1 MVTLRSNE
9 RSEAIELIKS
19 AQMYFDSSD
28 LIFKEATGEQ
38 SLKRGSSTDTRAN
51 TLFPDVLFFVDKE
64 QLEPAVGWELKL
76 PDTDINDLELECN
89 AQDKALRLNTNCF
102 VLWNFKSAKVFYKD
116 SCEWII
122 GKEWHDI
129 IPGNTRDSVRIAR
142 DQWKTVLKQVI
153 EYLNTL
159 FKNYVIISPSKIN
172 SMQALVTDVTEKHS
186 KQLAQYY
193 IDKGDRVF
201 NVKIQYWYETEVVE
215 FKAIDANRSV
225 EEHEA
230 TLLFAKNNIIRWL
243 NRITF
248 SMLLKSRYNS
258 VDAALSMLVGGKD
271 SLSEICSAFNEAT
284 KKSDFFTIL
293 SCDELDEDMPE
304 TIKSILVEY
313 TAYLYNKDFDSLK
326 HREFQSLLEGI
337 INASKRIL
345 MGLFTTPKNLARLMV
360 RSTLEN
366 TKGKIYDPCIG
377 SGTIVTELIDVVSKD
392 KSMAVA
398 HQNIW
403 GADKYRLPL
412 QVANVAM
419 SSKDSLNMPNIIYQ
433 KDLLSTKVGDRIKVI
448 DPNDGASIECAVP
461 KFDYIYSNLP
471 FIRNERIDDDEKQ
484 RMINVNTSLQL
495 KGIEGLALKNDWY
508 EFGIIHLHSLLKDEG
523 TAVVI
528 TSNSWLKTKN
538 YYNYILLL
546 QNLFHVKKVLISGQ
560 GRWFNNAEVVTTI
573 LVLKKGQQGEQLTQF
588 IKTNFDLFTA
598 EMSEIDEVSD
608 KLLLDEK
615 HSNLSLL
622 NYSKREIKSF
632 VELGLSLNVLFNDVK
647 WIDRFHSKVIYMK
660 DVFIGKRGVKSTNDK
675 FFYDVDEEKIEAE
688 YIKPLLKSPSS
699 IKSYYATADSTVF
712 FVRETQEDLL
722 DKGKTGAHSYI
733 ERHSDK
739 PKTQS
744 QRLLQ
749 NWYQLPEPVYGDF
762 ATALNPDLRLYWA
775 ILPKSVVVNQRLTV
789 FSLKSE
795 YKSKRLLIHALLNT
809 YFGQFMIEATGF
821 GRGLG
826 VLDTTKEGILDSV
839 ILDFNQLDNTAIEEI
854 LEQWNE
860 ISQKSNLN
868 TLEQLSDP
876 EWRRF
881 NKCVL
886 KHFELEGCLEDLIK
900 CLKDSIKMR
909 KSVSS

>member
-1 MVTLRSNE
+1 MVTLRTNE

-19 AQMYFDSSD
+19 AQIYFDSSD

-38 SLKRGSSTDTRAN
+38 SLKRGASTDTRAN

-76 PDTDINDLELECN
+76 PDTDINDLELERN

-116 SCEWII
+116 SSEWVV

-129 IPGNTRDSVRIAR
+129 ITGNTRDAVRIAR
-142 DQWKTVLKQVI
+142 EKWKIVLKQVI

-159 FKNYVIISPSKIN
+159 FKNHEVLSPSTIN
-172 SMQALVTDVTEKHS
+172 SMQALITDVTDKYS
-186 KQLAQYY
+186 KKLAKYY

-201 NVKIQYWYETEVVE
+201 NLKIQHWYKTEAVE
-215 FKAIDANRSV
+215 FKAIDANRRV
-225 EEHEA
+225 EEEA

-248 SMLLKSRYNS
+248 SMLLRSRYNS
-258 VDAALSMLVGGKD
+258 VDAALRMLVGGND
-271 SLSEICSAFNEAT
+271 SLSLICSAFNEAT
-284 KKSDFFTIL
+284 KRSDFFTIL
-293 SCDELDEDMPE
+293 SCNELDEDMPE
-304 TIKSILVEY
+304 PIKSILVEY
-313 TAYLYNKDFDSLK
+313 TVYLYNKDFDSLR
-326 HREFQSLLEGI
+326 HGDFQSLLEGI

-366 TKGKIYDPCIG
+366 TTGKMYDPCIG
-377 SGTIVTELIDVVSKD
+377 SGTIITELIDIVSRD
-392 KSMAVA
+392 KSMDIA

-403 GADKYRLPL
+403 GADKYRFPL

-433 KDLLSTKVGDRIKVI
+433 KDLLSTKVGDKIKVV
-448 DPNDGASIECAVP
+448 DPNNGTSIEYAVP
-461 KFDYIYSNLP
+461 EFDYIYSNLP
-471 FIRNERIDDDEKQ
+471 FIRSERIDDDERQK
-484 RMINVNTSLQL
+484 MINVNTSLRL
-495 KGIEGLALKNDWY
+495 KHIDGLALKNDWY
-508 EFGIIHLHSLLKDEG
+508 EFGIIHLHSLLKDGG

-528 TSNSWLKTKN
+528 TSNSWLKTKD

-546 QNLFHVKKVLISGQ
+546 QNLFYVKKVLISGK
-560 GRWFNNAEVVTTI
+560 GRWFNNADVVTTI
-573 LVLKKGQQGEQLTQF
+573 LVLKKGHQREQLTQF
-588 IKTNFDLFTA
+588 IKTNFDIFRT
-598 EMSEIDEVSD
+598 ETSEIDEVSD

-615 HSNLSLL
+615 HSNLSLVS
-622 NYSKREIKSF
+622 YSTSEIKSF
-632 VELGLSLNVLFNDVK
+632 VKLGLSLNILFNDVK
-647 WIDRFHSKVIYMK
+647 WIDGFHSKVIYMK

-675 FFYDVDEEKIEAE
+675 FFYDVNEEKIETE

-699 IKSYYATADSTVF
+699 IKSYYAIPDSTVF
-712 FVRETQEDLL
+712 LVRETQEDLL
-722 DKGKTGAHSYI
+722 NKGKTGAHSYI
-733 ERHSDK
+733 ERHSDQ

-744 QRLLQ
+744 QQLLP

-762 ATALNPDLRLYWA
+762 ATALNPDIRLYWA
-775 ILPKSVVVNQRLTV
+775 ILPENVVVNQRLTV

-795 YKSKRLLIHALLNT
+795 YKSKRALIHALLNT

-839 ILDFNQLDNTAIEEI
+839 MLDFNQLNDEAIEEI
-854 LEQWNE
+854 LDQWNK
-860 ISQKSNLN
+860 ISKKSNLN

-886 KHFELEGCLEDLIK
+886 KHFELEDWLDDLIK
-900 CLKDSIKMR
+900 CLKGSIKMR